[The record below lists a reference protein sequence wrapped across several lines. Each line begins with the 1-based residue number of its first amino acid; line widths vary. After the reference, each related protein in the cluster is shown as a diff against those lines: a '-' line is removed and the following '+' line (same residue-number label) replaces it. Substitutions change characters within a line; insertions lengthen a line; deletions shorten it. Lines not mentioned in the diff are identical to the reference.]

1 MFVTF
6 KWFVHPFTGSVDNR
20 WNSTSWDE
28 FARKWNKPVH
38 TFLLR
43 HVYASSISAYRL
55 SKKSAMTF
63 TFILSAAVH
72 ELVMAV
78 VTKKIRLVART
89 IQSTSQLTHI
99 PCGTARMYLFALQ
112 VCCVRD
118 QGHVSLDSMTDD
130 KLGYHYQFSMFTSWL
145 CERHGVLRMHAPR
158 LAAICIASER

>member
-1 MFVTF
+1 M
-6 KWFVHPFTGSVDNR
+6 HPFTGSVNNR

-78 VTKKIRLVART
+78 VTKKIRLVAHT
-89 IQSTSQLTHI
+89 VQSTSQLTHI
-99 PCGTARMYLFALQ
+99 PCGTTRMYLFALQ
-112 VCCVRD
+112 VWPLVLSCSRTIYLPQPKD
-118 QGHVSLDSMTDD
+118 IPNPLDRIRTDPCH
-130 KLGYHYQFSMFTSWL
+130 KT
-145 CERHGVLRMHAPR
+145 E
-158 LAAICIASER
+158 